1 MIFRVLHYNPLSA
14 NQLRLEEILQATRN
28 FSIVGL
34 VATQRR
40 APVGLEIGSSRQFGC
55 TIVEAGWA
63 RAPLSNKSSGVLLAL
78 RKPFTTEHIHQ
89 TWTPPPSLQGRA
101 LAARLKGGFFDLF
114 VCCMYLPPRPQTASK
129 RGGYQ
134 RTVEALLEW
143 LDERLSEQKHR
154 TTPIVLMDANDG
166 IGLELRAGRYRS
178 VETQCI
184 AAAGLRREH
193 AAGKRLREIME
204 KHHMRAT
211 SAEMGGPTWFGN
223 EGQASL
229 IDYVW
234 APAALPLRCSGPLRR
249 LAAELQLISTRQL
262 RDHVPLGLEFDYVQ
276 LAGQPASGE
285 REAWNADALMEGVR
299 VGTKRSEFLAALED
313 RVGAEEA
320 RWTPLLELHYPD
332 LLDDYLNEI
341 LVETGQRFFKKEP
354 MDAPDYSD
362 LAAKRRELLVQRLE
376 ARKSIGED
384 RLLGQEGVESA
395 EELQQRVRTAKEQ
408 LASTSAILKAIRL
421 RLRRRRQSFYEEEL
435 RLAWKRRDLA
445 ATFRWSRLLGGRRW
459 GAKKRDYR
467 AMSAALPLKKA
478 WKDEWTKPGAEGGMG
493 AVELESWSEWRI
505 QSRNL
510 VRRSELNARVS
521 EDARRDLEELKSSY
535 RTVKKRRAC
544 PAGTPP
550 AELWTMLLHASRN
563 LSPAGLGIGYQ
574 RKRIEPVRTLS
585 LLERL
590 LCRVRSSCA
599 APLAWHHSSGAP
611 LHKSNKA
618 GPKGK
623 RVVHVLPS
631 IGKQFFKVLLGTRRD
646 GWTPPAPADWL
657 HGYIPGRRRESAI
670 LIRQATTWRL
680 ERLGLKS
687 LTAFHDL
694 TNAFGSV
701 KWEAMDRAA
710 AALLGPNHLLGQQR
724 YRLATTTIPGN
735 DGDIS
740 LKIGEG
746 GLMGDPLMVALFWVA
761 FLPST
766 IRWQQLV
773 AEEGAESGQ
782 LLAWHPW
789 SGERM
794 DLSLSQ
800 YADDTTKQIVAEP
813 GEDVQALGKASA
825 VLQRR
830 I

>member
-1 MIFRVLHYNPLSA
+1 M
-14 NQLRLEEILQATRN
+14 
-28 FSIVGL
+28 
-34 VATQRR
+34 
-40 APVGLEIGSSRQFGC
+40 
-55 TIVEAGWA
+55 
-63 RAPLSNKSSGVLLAL
+63 
-78 RKPFTTEHIHQ
+78 
-89 TWTPPPSLQGRA
+89 
-101 LAARLKGGFFDLF
+101 
-114 VCCMYLPPRPQTASK
+114 
-129 RGGYQ
+129 
-134 RTVEALLEW
+134 EALLEW

-166 IGLELRAGRYRS
+166 IGLELRAGRYRP

-184 AAAGLRREH
+184 AAAGSRREH
-193 AAGKRLREIME
+193 TAGKRLREIME
-204 KHHMRAT
+204 KHHMRAM

-249 LAAELQLISTRQL
+249 LAAELQLIRTRQL

-276 LAGQPASGE
+276 LAGQPAPGE

-299 VGTKRSEFLAALED
+299 GVGTKRSEFLSALED
-313 RVGAEEA
+313 RVRAEEA
-320 RWTPLLELHYPD
+320 RWTPVLELHYPD

-384 RLLGQEGVESA
+384 R
-395 EELQQRVRTAKEQ
+395 
-408 LASTSAILKAIRL
+408 
-421 RLRRRRQSFYEEEL
+421 RQSFYEEEL

-467 AMSAALPLKKA
+467 AMSAAFPLKKA
-478 WKDEWTKPGAEGGMG
+478 WKDEWTEPGAEGGMG

-505 QSRNL
+505 QSRDL
-510 VRRSELNARVS
+510 ARRLELNARVS
-521 EDARRDLEELKSSY
+521 DDARRDLKELKNSY

-590 LCRVRSSCA
+590 LCRVRSACA
-599 APLAWHHSSGAP
+599 ARGTTALELHFTRATRLAQRE
-611 LHKSNKA
+611 
-618 GPKGK
+618 K

-646 GWTPPAPADWL
+646 GWMPPAPADWL

-670 LIRQATTWRL
+670 LIRQASTWRL

-694 TNAFGSV
+694 TKCIWVSQVGGNGSSRGGASGS
-701 KWEAMDRAA
+701 EPFSGTAEIQIGDHH
-710 AALLGPNHLLGQQR
+710 N
-724 YRLATTTIPGN
+724 PG
-735 DGDIS
+735 
-740 LKIGEG
+740 K
-746 GLMGDPLMVALFWVA
+746 
-761 FLPST
+761 
-766 IRWQQLV
+766 
-773 AEEGAESGQ
+773 
-782 LLAWHPW
+782 
-789 SGERM
+789 
-794 DLSLSQ
+794 
-800 YADDTTKQIVAEP
+800 
-813 GEDVQALGKASA
+813 
-825 VLQRR
+825 
-830 I
+830 